1 MSMSK
6 GQRSTERAWHRRF
19 AVECFNVTWA
29 LLEKEDRTPG
39 EAEEMIHAAHA
50 ARFHWGKIGMAVNF
64 ARGEWQIARVYATL
78 GRGEPA
84 LHHAQ
89 RCLATCEEHHI
100 GDFDLAYAYESLARA
115 YAIKGRPLE
124 ATRYLQLA
132 GEAGEEIVNRADR
145 DALLGDL
152 QEVQEFLSQG
162 QQPGSAG

>member
-6 GQRSTERAWHRRF
+6 GQRLTEHAWHRRF
-19 AVECFNVTWA
+19 AVECFNTTWA
-29 LLEKEDRTPG
+29 LLEKEDRTPA

-50 ARFHWGKIGMAVNF
+50 ARFHWGKIGMAVNY

-84 LHHAQ
+84 LHHAR

-115 YAIKGRPLE
+115 YAVEGQVDE
-124 ATRYLQLA
+124 AARYLRLA
-132 GEAGEEIVNRADR
+132 EEAGEEIVNRADLEV
-145 DALLGDL
+145 LLSDL
-152 QEVQEFLSQG
+152 QEVREFLGQG
-162 QQPGSAG
+162 

>member
-1 MSMSK
+1 MGK
-6 GQRSTERAWHRRF
+6 GQKTTERAWHRRF
-19 AVECFNVTWA
+19 AVACFNTTWT
-29 LLEKEDRTPG
+29 LLEKADRTPA

-50 ARFHWGKIGMAVNF
+50 SRFHWGQVGMVVNY
-64 ARGEWQIARVYATL
+64 ARGEWQIARVYAVL

-115 YAIKGRPLE
+115 YAIEGRPLE

-132 GEAGEEIVNRADR
+132 EQAGEQIANPADR
-145 DALLGDL
+145 RMLFNDL
-152 QEVQEFLSQG
+152 QEVRESLGG
-162 QQPGSAG
+162 QRGSFR